1 MQNEHSKTYITQQRQ
16 RSICLCYL
24 CEELSGYVGD
34 VVVSVNRVDERD
46 SKHASQ
52 EIFRHQTI

>member
-1 MQNEHSKTYITQQRQ
+1 MNTVKHTSHSNDNGQ

-46 SKHASQ
+46 SKHSSQ